1 MAEYRLSKNLN
12 ARIPMLISY
21 KEIVEEYP
29 LNFKNI
35 LHIGAH
41 GAEEHD
47 AYFDEGVEHVI
58 WVEANPTLVADLNKK
73 LDKEKNTIIESVVSD
88 TDDEEV
94 TFFITNNGQSSSI
107 LSLDLHRILFPDV
120 HTVQEL
126 KVKTKTIKTVFVEN
140 DLNFGDI
147 DFINLDIQGAELL
160 ALKGMGDE
168 ISQVKAIY
176 TEINTASVYKNCA
189 LLEEMDSYLKE
200 YGFTRTK
207 TKLCENHPWG
217 DALYINNKA

>member
-58 WVEANPTLVADLNKK
+58 WVEANPTLVADLNKN
-73 LDKEKNTIIESVVSD
+73 LDKEKNTVIESVVSD

-207 TKLCENHPWG
+207 TKLWENHPWG